1 MALVR
6 VVSSCLQRLVP
17 TSKAI
22 LRDCDREFPLRA
34 HFGRRWRGTG
44 LRCKPT
50 DFVKDCVLGI
60 RCCFTGSYPADWSA
74 SVQLPNRF
82 SYVPAEYA
90 PTVSISVVVGERPNS
105 STRRSISANNCASEI
120 RRLWLLLWP
129 PSTSLVSKDSPQTSQ
144 VRSRLPV
151 ICTTRSARAPAPL

>member
-34 HFGRRWRGTG
+34 LSDAVGGVPVSVASRLISSRIASSE
-44 LRCKPT
+44 
-50 DFVKDCVLGI
+50 I

-144 VRSRLPV
+144 VESRLPV